1 MKRSRNA
8 GITHI
13 SGGDC
18 EFTVHDGGILAL
30 KIKGDY
36 AANISPLYGDRRGLE
51 VGVQRNFDSDEEL
64 KAADVFLHQLA
75 ICANAARLDIAKA
88 VAK

>member
-1 MKRSRNA
+1 MVN
-8 GITHI
+8 I
-13 SGGDC
+13 SIVVIKD
-18 EFTVHDGGILAL
+18 TASPALAALDDAL
-30 KIKGDY
+30 KPENMVPVF
-36 AANISPLYGDRRGLE
+36 AQSVSNS
-51 VGVQRNFDSDEEL
+51 VQRNFDSDEEL